1 MTGRTICSSVL
12 NGFAELAREIGLDP
26 ERLATAAGVPVEA
39 LSEPGLRIPADALGR
54 MTTDAIALAGVEDL
68 GLRLASRRNLA
79 AWGAVALVM
88 REQPTLRDVINA
100 IRKYFH
106 VLNETLTFA
115 YVEVGDMVEIHVN
128 LLQHPE
134 PGITWVGLDTVV
146 GQLHLNL
153 REMMRGGWAP
163 SCVCFRHAR
172 PRSAEPYRRFFGV
185 DVLFG
190 QSFDGL
196 VFPRKD
202 LDRPIAGANPLL
214 AKHVENYADQLL
226 QTRPRPFADQIV
238 EIVILLLPEEDCGRE
253 RVARAAGMGVR
264 AMQRRL
270 SDEGATFAQLL
281 LDEARRRLAAHYLGD
296 AGRPLSEISG
306 LLGFRGQAAFST
318 WFRERYG
325 ESPSAWRRR
334 PVPASEARS

>member
-1 MTGRTICSSVL
+1 MTSRTICSSVL
-12 NGFAELAREIGLDP
+12 EGFADLAREIGLDP
-26 ERLATAAGVPVEA
+26 ERLAAAAGVPVEA
-39 LSEPGLRIPADALGR
+39 LTQPGLRIPAAALGR
-54 MTTDAIALAGVEDL
+54 MMTAAISSAATEDL
-68 GLRLASRRNLA
+68 GLRLASKRNLA

-88 REQPTLRDVINA
+88 REQPTLRDVLNA
-100 IRKYFH
+100 IGKYFC

-115 YVEVGDMVEIHVN
+115 YVEVGEVVEIHVN
-128 LLQHPE
+128 VLQHPE
-134 PGITWVGLDTVV
+134 PAITWVGLDTVV

-153 REMMRGGWAP
+153 REMMRGAWAP

-202 LDRPIAGANPLL
+202 LERPIAGANPLL
-214 AKHVENYADQLL
+214 AKHVETYADQLL
-226 QTRPRPFADQIV
+226 RTRPRPLSDQIV
-238 EIVILLLPEEDCGRE
+238 EIVILLLPEEDCSRE
-253 RVARAAGMGVR
+253 RVARAAGLGVR

-270 SDEGATFAQLL
+270 ADEGATFAQLL
-281 LDEARRRLAAHYLGD
+281 DEARRRLAGYYLGD
-296 AGRPLSEISG
+296 AKRPLSEISD
-306 LLGFRGQAAFST
+306 LLGFRGQAAFSN

-325 ESPSAWRRR
+325 ETPSAWRRR
-334 PVPASEARS
+334 PASTLEARA